1 MTKLFPTPAICI
13 LFCSGFKEPRPAR
26 TTVAVAKLVGPGTI
40 EITVT
45 ARK

>member
-1 MTKLFPTPAICI
+1 MNAVYLQV
-13 LFCSGFKEPRPAR
+13 FKEPRPAR
-26 TTVAVAKLVGPGTI
+26 TTVGVAKLAGPGAHV